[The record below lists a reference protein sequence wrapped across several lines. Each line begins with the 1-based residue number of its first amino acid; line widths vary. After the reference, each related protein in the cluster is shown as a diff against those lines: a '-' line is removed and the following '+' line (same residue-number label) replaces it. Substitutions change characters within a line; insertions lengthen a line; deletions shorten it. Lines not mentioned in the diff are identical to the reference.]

1 MTPPPRPPA
10 GDDGAEF
17 AEWYRREFPDLLLF
31 AHRLGARW
39 HEAFDLAQEACAKAF
54 PRWTEIGRP
63 RAYVRVAIRNAYFKK
78 GQPGRES
85 ELGAAGTDTVS
96 AGDQELLRVMF
107 QDQERAIFA
116 AIRHL
121 PPVQREIMAWTIDG
135 YTPAE
140 IAKLLDKSPPTVRVN
155 LFKARAALRIALAG
169 MGSDDG

>member
-1 MTPPPRPPA
+1 MTPPPRPPT

-17 AEWYRREFPDLLLF
+17 AQWYRREFPDLLLF

-54 PRWTEIGRP
+54 PHWPEIGKP
-63 RAYVRVAIRNAYFKK
+63 RAYLRVAIRNAYFKMSR
-78 GQPGRES
+78 GVRES
-85 ELGAAGTDTVS
+85 ELGAAATDTAS
-96 AGDQELLRVMF
+96 AGDQELLRVEF

-140 IAKLLDKSPPTVRVN
+140 IAELLDKSPPAVRVN
-155 LFKARAALRIALAG
+155 LYKARATLRTALTG
-169 MGSDDG
+169 MGGDDG